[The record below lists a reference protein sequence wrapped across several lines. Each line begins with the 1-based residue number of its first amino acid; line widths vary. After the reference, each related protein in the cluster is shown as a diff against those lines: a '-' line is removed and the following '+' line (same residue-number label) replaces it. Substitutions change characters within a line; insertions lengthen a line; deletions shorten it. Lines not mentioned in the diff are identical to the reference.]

1 MKRGRFSD
9 EQIVRILPFQF
20 RTLSLATGCG
30 VLHPLQYLLFLPIF
44 VILPGALG
52 RPILAGYSLS
62 KNPGV
67 PIHLRRGKPCFVPG
81 VSKLGKLLHG
91 YLISRE
97 ECHQVS

>member
-67 PIHLRRGKPCFVPG
+67 PIHLRRGNQIEDAVVQAKKDFAQQIAVASG
-81 VSKLGKLLHG
+81 M
-91 YLISRE
+91 E
-97 ECHQVS
+97 